1 MKQVIVLRILSGLFL
16 IIAVILFI
24 LYFTCQ
30 YNIFWFSVPI
40 ACATVLNLI
49 ASIKFL
55 NMQKKNKEKTTV
67 NKDNL
72 NK

>member
-24 LYFTCQ
+24 LHFTCQ
-30 YNIFWFSVPI
+30 YDIFWFSVPI

-55 NMQKKNKEKTTV
+55 KMQKNNV
-67 NKDNL
+67 NEDNL